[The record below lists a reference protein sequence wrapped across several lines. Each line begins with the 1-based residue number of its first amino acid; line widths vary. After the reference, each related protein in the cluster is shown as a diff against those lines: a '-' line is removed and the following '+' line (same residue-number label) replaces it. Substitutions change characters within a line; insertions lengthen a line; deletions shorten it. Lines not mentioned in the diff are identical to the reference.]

1 MLTID
6 LGTGLDYNPVSS
18 HLSDWLRSIHCG
30 DYDKFLGFLDGL
42 SEEEVK
48 RLLSKRESLLNISAV
63 FHVIE
68 GATVWNSVH
77 PKLQDY
83 QNYLRQNLDVKDGHM
98 KILVKLLSLG
108 VDVNARDIGGQ
119 TPLHI
124 CSSSLLGLNEV
135 VFKMSQSWG

>member
-1 MLTID
+1 MTALRE
-6 LGTGLDYNPVSS
+6 GKCLDYDPRSP
-18 HLSDWLRSIHCG
+18 HLSDWLKSIYCG
-30 DYDKFLGFLDGL
+30 DYDKFLGFLHGL
-42 SEEEVK
+42 SENEVK
-48 RLLSKRESLLNISAV
+48 RLLSKRESLLNMSAE

-68 GATVWNSVH
+68 GATVLYSNGH
-77 PKLQDY
+77 
-83 QNYLRQNLDVKDGHM
+83 NYLRQNLDFKDGHM
-98 KILVKLLSLG
+98 KILIKLLSLG